1 MSRISRVTRTSIFRF
16 GLALLLAAAAA
27 TTPWTHE
34 QPRAA
39 TDPEVSIEQFGRYLE
54 QWSEPE
60 GYFDSDNFI
69 SNETSYLHVVDQLQ
83 KQIKP
88 GGVYLGVG
96 PDQNFS
102 YIVHTK
108 PVLAI
113 IADIRRQNMLE
124 HLWYKALF
132 AMASNRLEFLS
143 LLTSREVPR
152 ANTGSS
158 LEQILQAVEESRT
171 SEDLF
176 RKNNAAIKSLL
187 VDRYRLKLSPSDLSK
202 IEYVYRTFWHEGL
215 ELRFSSI
222 GRNNALNYPT
232 LEEMLLETDRQG
244 RQQSYLS
251 SEELFQQLKKF
262 EAENRLIPIVGDF
275 AGPRAFKTVGA
286 FLKAN
291 GQHVSTFYTSN
302 VEFYLFSSSD
312 WRYLFSSSN
321 WARFVGNVRS
331 LPFSN
336 DAVFIRAYFGNGR
349 PHPLNMRGH
358 RSTSLVKPVG
368 PFLADYD
375 AGKIAEYWD
384 IVKP

>member
-1 MSRISRVTRTSIFRF
+1 MSRISRVTRSSIFSF
-16 GLALLLAAAAA
+16 GLALLLVAAAA
-27 TTPWTHE
+27 TTAWTHE
-34 QPRAA
+34 QSRAA
-39 TDPEVSIEQFGRYLE
+39 TAPEVSIEQFARYLE

-69 SNETSYLHVVDQLQ
+69 SNETSYLHVVDLLQ

-113 IADIRRQNMLE
+113 ITDIRRQNMLE

-158 LEQILQAVEESRT
+158 LDQILQAVKESRT

-187 VDRYRLKLSPSDLSK
+187 VDRYRLKLSPGDLSK

-375 AGKIAEYWD
+375 VGKIAEYWD

>member
-1 MSRISRVTRTSIFRF
+1 MSRISKFSRTSIF
-16 GLALLLAAAAA
+16 GLSVALLLLIAAA
-27 TTPWTHE
+27 TWTHE
-34 QPRAA
+34 PPQAA
-39 TDPEVSIEQFGRYLE
+39 TNLDVSVEQFGRYIE

-83 KQIKP
+83 KQVKP
-88 GGVYLGVG
+88 GGIYIGVG

-102 YIVHTK
+102 YIVHAR
-108 PVLAI
+108 PMLAI
-113 IADIRRQNMLE
+113 ITDIRRQNMLE

-132 AMASNRLEFLS
+132 ALATNRVEYLS
-143 LLTSREVPR
+143 LLTSREIPR
-152 ANTGSS
+152 IKPDLT
-158 LEQILQAVEESRT
+158 LEQILRAVAESRT
-171 SEDLF
+171 SEELF
-176 RKNNAAIKSLL
+176 RKNVAAVKNLL
-187 VDRYRLKLSPSDLSK
+187 VDKYRLRLSAADLAK
-202 IEYVYRTFWHEGL
+202 VEYVYRTFWHDGL
-215 ELRFSSI
+215 GLRFSSI

-232 LEEMLLETDRQG
+232 LEEMLQETDRQG

-262 EAENRLIPIVGDF
+262 ESENRLIPIVGDF
-275 AGPRAFKTVGA
+275 AGPHALKTVGA

-291 GQHVSTFYTSN
+291 GQRVSTFYTSN

-331 LPFSN
+331 LPFSD